1 VLDATQEIRPGEQGF
16 AQLRFEA
23 PMVAVLGDRFIM
35 RSYSPQRTIGG
46 GVILDPFAA
55 KHRSKDLATIRERLT
70 DLRSGSHQDIA
81 ARFTA
86 AAAER
91 GLSRSDLI
99 ARTAWREEI
108 AEAAIGKARAN
119 GAVIDAAGELLSPS
133 IFKDLKQ
140 SVQEEIHAHHRSEPL
155 SRGLAKELLRGRVF
169 KHSSAAIFRAVLSEL
184 EKESSLIVEGDVVR
198 RREHTRAV
206 AGADA
211 ELRDRIEMIY
221 REAKLAPPGL
231 PDAFARAGVTAAT
244 QPHARKILQVLI
256 DAGSM
261 VRVEGD
267 MYFHRT
273 ALDELIGKLRGFA
286 EKTETNRAI
295 DVPAF
300 KELAGISRKYAI
312 PLLEYLDRERITR
325 REGDRRIIL

>member
-1 VLDATQEIRPGEQGF
+1 
-16 AQLRFEA
+16 
-23 PMVAVLGDRFIM
+23 M
-35 RSYSPQRTIGG
+35 
-46 GVILDPFAA
+46 
-55 KHRSKDLATIRERLT
+55 
-70 DLRSGSHQDIA
+70 
-81 ARFTA
+81 
-86 AAAER
+86 
-91 GLSRSDLI
+91 
-99 ARTAWREEI
+99 
-108 AEAAIGKARAN
+108 
-119 GAVIDAAGELLSPS
+119 
-133 IFKDLKQ
+133 
-140 SVQEEIHAHHRSEPL
+140 
-155 SRGLAKELLRGRVF
+155 
-169 KHSSAAIFRAVLSEL
+169 
-184 EKESSLIVEGDVVR
+184 
-198 RREHTRAV
+198 

-286 EKTETNRAI
+286 EKTATNRAI

-325 REGDRRIIL
+325 REGDRRVIL